1 MKENEL
7 INKIAALE
15 SKVDHLESELSYL
28 DNMLISCGFTN
39 GIQTLKETVQEI
51 LSENNQDI
59 PPSKNPNS
67 IDLL

>member
-1 MKENEL
+1 MKEKEL

-28 DNMLISCGFTN
+28 DNMLVSCGFTN

-51 LSENNQDI
+51 LSENQDI
-59 PPSKNPNS
+59 PPPKNPNS

>member
-28 DNMLISCGFTN
+28 DNMLVSCGFTN

-59 PPSKNPNS
+59 PPPKNPNS